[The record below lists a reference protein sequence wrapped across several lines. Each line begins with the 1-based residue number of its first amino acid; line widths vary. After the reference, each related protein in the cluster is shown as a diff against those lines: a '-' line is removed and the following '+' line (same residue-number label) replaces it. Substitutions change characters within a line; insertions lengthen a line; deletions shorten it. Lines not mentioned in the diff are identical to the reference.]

1 MKKIVGV
8 IIVLLL
14 GYSFLTNP
22 NEQEHLDVFKGNLSY
37 SKFEKIKSY
46 LSYNNYFIFST
57 LNIDIE
63 ELSAEMAKA
72 YIETAGDILNQ
83 AEDIEDTT
91 TALKYYDLASGYMGA
106 YESYDASMTIGYF
119 FNVRK
124 QNEFDD
130 KIKGA
135 FEVLDYR

>member
-1 MKKIVGV
+1 MKKIAAV

-63 ELSAEMAKA
+63 ELSSEMRKA
-72 YIETAGDILNQ
+72 YFETGQDILNQ

-91 TALKYYDLASGYMGA
+91 TALKYYELALGYMQA
-106 YESYDASMTIGYF
+106 YKSYNASMTIGYF

-135 FEVLDYR
+135 FEILDYR